1 MIEILNLTND
11 QCENYLVTKQK
22 DVHRCDVHIDNK
34 VMLVLKVMFIY
45 KVMLVLKVMFIYKVM
60 QFVVVEVHH
69 TMQSQFYGMMNSLTK
84 WIWCWW
90 AYFFVI
96 WFDFLL
102 IITINILILSLFIS
116 NQYEQTFLLK
126 ANFFASKSNFFSS
139 SEQFSSF
146 LLLIFY
152 LKVVNEFELK

>member
-22 DVHRCDVHIDNK
+22 DVHRCDVHIDN
-34 VMLVLKVMFIY
+34 